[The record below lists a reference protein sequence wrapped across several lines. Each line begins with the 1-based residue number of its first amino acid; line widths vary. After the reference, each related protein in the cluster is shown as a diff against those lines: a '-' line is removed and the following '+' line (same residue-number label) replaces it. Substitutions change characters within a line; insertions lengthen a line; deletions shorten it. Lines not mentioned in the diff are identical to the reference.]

1 MSFGGF
7 AGPRTNRFR
16 SGLIPPLLGIRLQ
29 RSQRRS
35 SVDHIGLMKC
45 YKSSVGEVWAFS
57 VVGVLNSSKAFS
69 GYIQETLSASCGI
82 ASRSIRRNFS
92 CLELHF
98 RAGIF
103 PLPSLSLRLMTLFRR
118 NEKRRQTKGEQ
129 PFLDVDRLIHESM
142 RIRMT

>member
-1 MSFGGF
+1 MSFRGF

-82 ASRSIRRNFS
+82 TSRSIRRNFS

-103 PLPSLSLRLMTLFRR
+103 PLQSSSSRPMTLFRR
-118 NEKRRQTKGEQ
+118 DEIGWEIQGEQ
-129 PFLDVDRLIHESM
+129 PFRDVDQLIHESM
-142 RIRMT
+142 RTRMT